1 MCLSQY
7 TVVVRGE
14 NHTVCSLSLLQ
25 CSASSSLLFTISQ
38 LIVKIQKVTV
48 MMMILNADN
57 IHYRK
62 VSNMTNMN
70 SKVEYLIF
78 TAGEIMKNQRKCSMD
93 FIHTE
98 CN

>member
-1 MCLSQY
+1 MCPSQY
-7 TVVVRGE
+7 TVAVRGE

-38 LIVKIQKVTV
+38 LIEKIQKLTV
-48 MMMILNADN
+48 MILNADN

-70 SKVEYLIF
+70 SKVECLIF
-78 TAGEIMKNQRKCSMD
+78 TTGEIMKNQRKCSMK
-93 FIHTE
+93 FFFF
-98 CN
+98 